1 MATADELQAVL
12 EQVARQEGSA
22 GDLQLLQQALARGE
36 ITAVSGERAVAIGGD
51 ARDLTIITGDY
62 NLVFNGVDARI
73 LREVLVANSYREDHI
88 LVLLLPIALAVFSF
102 MMLLAVLY
110 ILNIRQEGQ
119 SGGQDLVILIIALV
133 SGSLILSFILRF
145 LMKWKTFK
153 PRSGAGETMVQPT
166 GYAQQTPTA
175 PDQPQAAVIEESV
188 YGGLLGGA
196 LAGILNGIS
205 YWYDSGNAD
214 GRLTIPYIFIYCC
227 LAGMV
232 LGYVTQ
238 KGTLISHRHRS
249 SLRDVLGSTLGG
261 AFAGIG
267 LGAVAGSFFGG
278 WSTAIHS
285 GVLLVSVALGSMC
298 IAIAIRWHIYRWAR
312 KNALRAVVVAFFI
325 AFVLLLMA
333 VMTLSE
339 SIDSLI
345 RIFFIEPSGPEAEFW
360 NIGGGAMLGIVLGAT
375 LGFIVGLTAYL
386 YDRWEHPRLSV
397 HVRPK
402 NEEKP
407 QSAE

>member
-1 MATADELQAVL
+1 MVTITELQAVL
-12 EQVARQEGSA
+12 ERVARREGSA
-22 GDLQLLQQALARGE
+22 SDLQLLQQSLARGE
-36 ITAVSGERAVAIGGD
+36 ITAVTGEQAVAIDGD
-51 ARDLTIITGDY
+51 ARDLTIVSGDD

-73 LREVLVANSYREDHI
+73 LREVLMATGYREDHI
-88 LVLLLPIALAVFSF
+88 LVLLLAIALTVFSS
-102 MMLLAVLY
+102 MLLLAVQY
-110 ILNIRQEGQ
+110 ILNIRQEGE
-119 SGGQDLVILIIALV
+119 SGGQDLGIPLGALL
-133 SGSLILSFILRF
+133 SGSFILVVILRF

-153 PRSGAGETMVQPT
+153 PRSGAGETMAQPT
-166 GYAQQTPTA
+166 GYPQQTPTA
-175 PDQPQAAVIEESV
+175 PDQSQTAVIEEAV

-205 YWYDSGNAD
+205 YSYDSGNAD
-214 GRLTIPYIFIYCC
+214 GRMTIPYIFIYCC

-238 KGTLISHRHRS
+238 KGTLILHRYRS
-249 SLRDVLGSTLGG
+249 FLKDVLGSTLGG

-298 IAIAIRWHIYRWAR
+298 IAIAIRWHIYRWAW

-325 AFVLLLMA
+325 AFVLLLVA

-339 SIDSLI
+339 SIGSLI
-345 RIFFIEPSGPEAEFW
+345 RIFSLSRVARGL
-360 NIGGGAMLGIVLGAT
+360 NSRT
-375 LGFIVGLTAYL
+375 L
-386 YDRWEHPRLSV
+386 WEV
-397 HVRPK
+397 
-402 NEEKP
+402 
-407 QSAE
+407 